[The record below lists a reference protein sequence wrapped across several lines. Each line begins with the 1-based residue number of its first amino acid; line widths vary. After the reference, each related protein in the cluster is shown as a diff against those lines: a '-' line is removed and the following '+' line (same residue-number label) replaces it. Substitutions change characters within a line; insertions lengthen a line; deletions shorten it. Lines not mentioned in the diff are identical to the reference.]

1 MQPYFAPYLGYF
13 QLIKEVDTFVFYDDV
28 NFIKGGWINRNYFTI
43 NEEVKRLTIPL
54 KKSSSFKLIKDV
66 EVDWESKEMTKLI
79 KTFTQNF
86 KKKPIGLNIIEK
98 IIESKPK
105 TIADMSILSVEL
117 ACKHLDIDVNLK
129 RSSTL
134 EYEKHDD
141 KVLNLV
147 EICKLNGFDNYVNPE
162 GGQSI
167 YTKEEFSKYGIKL
180 EFIKGMG
187 SPSILEIIDDEGTK
201 EKLKQYE
208 CI

>member
-86 KKKPIGLNIIEK
+86 KKKPIGLNIIDL
-98 IIESKPK
+98 SSSRFYMLDPK
-105 TIADMSILSVEL
+105 GL
-117 ACKHLDIDVNLK
+117 
-129 RSSTL
+129 
-134 EYEKHDD
+134 
-141 KVLNLV
+141 
-147 EICKLNGFDNYVNPE
+147 
-162 GGQSI
+162 
-167 YTKEEFSKYGIKL
+167 
-180 EFIKGMG
+180 
-187 SPSILEIIDDEGTK
+187 
-201 EKLKQYE
+201 
-208 CI
+208 